1 MQQTQ
6 MLRPTVCVHFQ
17 CNLDK
22 LFCINLV
29 FSATAKIIYCVV
41 VEITPVH
48 MYVHSLNELNMK
60 LNITFRST

>member
-1 MQQTQ
+1 

-22 LFCINLV
+22 LFCINLALG
-29 FSATAKIIYCVV
+29 ATAKIIYCVV

-48 MYVHSLNELNMK
+48 TYVHSLNELNMK
-60 LNITFRST
+60 LNITFRSSLF